1 MGFACG
7 IVGLPNVGK
16 STVFNALSGARAPME
31 NYPFCTVDA
40 NHAIVAVADP
50 RLAEIG
56 RLLGKPRPIPT
67 RIEFLDVAGLVR
79 GASKGEG
86 LGNRFLGNIR
96 TVDALAHV
104 VRCFHDE
111 DVAHVVGT
119 IDPLRDIGI
128 IDTELLLADIEVL
141 ERAREK
147 VLPRARSG
155 EKAAAAE
162 LAELEPMLAALNAGT
177 PLRAHPELHVA
188 GSRHGLITDKPV
200 VYVANVDES
209 DASGAAGAAVEDH
222 ARRTGAACLA
232 LSARVEQEVSEL
244 PEAEKQPYLEALG
257 IAEGGLARLTRTV
270 YGLLDLIT
278 FYTAAT
284 DLQAWTI
291 RSGTL
296 APQAAGRIHSDF
308 EKGFIRAEVYT
319 YDDLVRLGSEHK
331 VREAGHLRQEGHAY
345 QVREADI
352 IHFLFN
358 V

>member
-1 MGFACG
+1 LRGG

-16 STVFNALSGARAPME
+16 STVFSALSGATAPME
-31 NYPFCTVDA
+31 NYPFCTIDA

-67 RIEFLDVAGLVR
+67 RVEFLDVAGLVK

-141 ERAREK
+141 ERARERA
-147 VLPRARSG
+147 LPRARSG
-155 EKAAAAE
+155 DKAAAAE
-162 LAELEPMLAALNAGT
+162 VAELEPLLAALNAGT
-177 PLRAHPELHVA
+177 PLRAHPR
-188 GSRHGLITDKPV
+188 SRHRLITDKPV

-244 PEAEKQPYLEALG
+244 REAEKQPYLDALG
-257 IAEGGLARLTRTV
+257 IAESGLARLTRTA

-291 RSGTL
+291 RRGTL

-308 EKGFIRAEVYT
+308 ERGFIRAEVYT
-319 YDDLVRLGSEHK
+319 HDDLVRLGSEHE